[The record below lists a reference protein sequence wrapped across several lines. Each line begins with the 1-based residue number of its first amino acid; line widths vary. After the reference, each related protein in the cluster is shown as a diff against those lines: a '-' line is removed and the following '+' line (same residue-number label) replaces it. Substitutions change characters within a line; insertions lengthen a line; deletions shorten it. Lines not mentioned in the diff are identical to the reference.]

1 MYKIN
6 ILSLGCA
13 KNLVDS
19 EVMTGMLR
27 KAGFEITGAQDV
39 ADIII
44 VNTCG
49 FISDAKE
56 EAIDAL
62 LEAAQQKKQ
71 GSCRAIVAAG
81 CLAQR
86 YSNEI
91 MQEIPEI
98 DGLIGTGEIPRIVEV
113 VTAVAAGEKM
123 ICVAA
128 APSFIYDHNMPRE
141 LLTPHYTAYIKVA
154 EGCNNRCAYCA
165 IPQIRGEYRS
175 RKLESITAEARALAE
190 KGVREINLIAQD
202 TTRYGL
208 DIYGE
213 YKLDELLQG
222 ISGID
227 GIEWIRI
234 LYAYPTH
241 FTDSLI
247 EVMASNDKICKY
259 LDIPLQHAD
268 NNILRKMNRQG
279 SSEDVLSLIE
289 KLRRNIPG
297 LALRT
302 SLIVGFPGET
312 EQEYQT
318 LADFVKKVRFDHLG
332 VFVFSPEDGTPAAE
346 MPGQVSEEIKEYRK
360 DRLMKI
366 QQELS
371 YARNIGKIGEIIS
384 VLIEGKVETEA
395 ELYEGR
401 TQYDAPEVDGI
412 VSVRGI
418 NLKPGDIV
426 PVKITHAYE
435 YDLIGEVI
443 DEPAQ

>member
-1 MYKIN
+1 MHKIN
-6 ILSLGCA
+6 ILNLGCA

-27 KAGFEITGAQDV
+27 RAGFEITADQES

-49 FISDAKE
+49 FIADAKE
-56 EAIDAL
+56 ESIDAL
-62 LEAAQQKKQ
+62 LQAVEHKKS
-71 GSCRAIVAAG
+71 GTCRGIVAAG

-86 YSNEI
+86 YSGEI
-91 MQEIPEI
+91 LQEIPEL
-98 DGLIGTGEIPRIVEV
+98 DGLVGTGEIPRIVEV
-113 VTAVAAGEKM
+113 VNAVIDGERK
-123 ICVAA
+123 IFVTGT
-128 APSFIYDHNMPRE
+128 PSFIYNHNMPRE
-141 LLTPHYTAYIKVA
+141 LLTHPYSAYIKVA
-154 EGCNNRCAYCA
+154 EGCNNRCTYCA
-165 IPQIRGEYRS
+165 IPQIRGAYRS
-175 RKLESITAEARALAE
+175 RKQESIIAEAGMLAE
-190 KGVREINLIAQD
+190 QGVREINLIAQD

-213 YKLDELLQG
+213 YKLDELLRSL
-222 ISGID
+222 SGID
-227 GIEWIRI
+227 GPEWIRV

-247 EVMASNDKICKY
+247 EVIASKDKICKY

-268 NNILRKMNRQG
+268 DEILRKMNRQG
-279 SSEDVLSLIE
+279 SSADVVRLIE
-289 KLRRNIPG
+289 KLRKNIPG

-312 EQEYQT
+312 EKEYQT
-318 LADFVKKVRFDHLG
+318 LVDFVKMVRFDHMG
-332 VFVFSPEDGTPAAE
+332 VFVFSPEEGTPAAE
-346 MPGQVSEEIKEYRK
+346 MPGQVPDEIKEYRK

-366 QQELS
+366 QQEIS
-371 YARNIGKIGEIIS
+371 YTRNIGKIGEIIS
-384 VLIEGKVETEA
+384 VLIEGKVETEP

-401 TQYDAPEVDGI
+401 TEYDAPEVDGVI
-412 VSVRGI
+412 SIRGM

-426 PVKITHAYE
+426 PVRITHAYE

-443 DEPAQ
+443 NESAQ

>member
-1 MYKIN
+1 
-6 ILSLGCA
+6 
-13 KNLVDS
+13 
-19 EVMTGMLR
+19 
-27 KAGFEITGAQDV
+27 
-39 ADIII
+39 
-44 VNTCG
+44 
-49 FISDAKE
+49 
-56 EAIDAL
+56 
-62 LEAAQQKKQ
+62 
-71 GSCRAIVAAG
+71 
-81 CLAQR
+81 
-86 YSNEI
+86 
-91 MQEIPEI
+91 
-98 DGLIGTGEIPRIVEV
+98 
-113 VTAVAAGEKM
+113 M

-128 APSFIYDHNMPRE
+128 APSFIYNHNMPRE
-141 LLTPHYTAYIKVA
+141 LLTPPYTAYIKVA

-175 RKLESITAEARALAE
+175 RKMESIMAEARALAE
-190 KGVREINLIAQD
+190 KGVREVNLIAQD

-213 YKLDELLQG
+213 YKLDELLKG
-222 ISGID
+222 ISEID

-247 EVMASNDKICKY
+247 EVIASNDKICKY

-268 NNILRKMNRQG
+268 DHILRKMNRQG
-279 SSEDVLSLIE
+279 SSKDVLRLIE
-289 KLRRNIPG
+289 KLRQNIPG

-312 EQEYQT
+312 EKEYQT
-318 LADFVKKVRFDHLG
+318 LVDFVKKVCFDHMG
-332 VFVFSPEDGTPAAE
+332 VFVFSPEEGTPAAE
-346 MPGQVSEEIKEYRK
+346 MPGQVSDEIKEYRK

-401 TQYDAPEVDGI
+401 TEYDAPEVDGV

-426 PVKITHAYE
+426 PVRITHAYE

-443 DEPAQ
+443 NEPA

>member
-1 MYKIN
+1 MRKIK

-13 KNLVDS
+13 KNLVDT
-19 EVMTGMLR
+19 EVMTGLLR
-27 KAGFEITGAQDV
+27 KAGFEITGTQDG

-49 FISDAKE
+49 FIADAKE

-62 LEAAQQKKQ
+62 LEAAEQKKR

-91 MQEIPEI
+91 LQEIPEI

-113 VTAVAAGEKM
+113 VKAAAAGEKM

-128 APSFIYDHNMPRE
+128 APSFIYNHNMPRE
-141 LLTPHYTAYIKVA
+141 LLTPPYTAYIKVA
-154 EGCNNRCAYCA
+154 EGCNNKCAYCA

-175 RKLESITAEARALAE
+175 RKMESITAEARALAE
-190 KGVREINLIAQD
+190 KGVREVNLIAQD

-213 YKLDELLQG
+213 YKLDELLKG
-222 ISGID
+222 ISEID

-247 EVMASNDKICKY
+247 EVIASNDKICKY

-268 NNILRKMNRQG
+268 DHILRKMNRQG
-279 SSEDVLSLIE
+279 SSEDVLRLVE
-289 KLRRNIPG
+289 KLRQNIPG

-312 EQEYQT
+312 EKEYQT
-318 LADFVKKVRFDHLG
+318 LVDFVKKVHFDHMG
-332 VFVFSPEDGTPAAE
+332 VFVFSPEEGTPAAK
-346 MPGQVSEEIKEYRK
+346 MPGQVSDEIKEYRK

-401 TQYDAPEVDGI
+401 TEYDAPEVDGV

-426 PVKITHAYE
+426 PVRITHAYE

-443 DEPAQ
+443 NEPAQ